1 MDVRQTRLV
10 EDLAGLFR
18 GELACDPVSTSLYAT
33 DGSLHQ
39 MTPLAVA
46 CPRDREDLVTLV
58 NYAAEQQLP
67 LIARGA
73 GTSVGG
79 ESLGQGIIVDF
90 SRHMNA
96 IEQINDQTV
105 RVQPGVVYSVL
116 NRALAE
122 SGRCFAP
129 DPSNSTTTTI
139 GSMIALDAAGSHSL
153 RVGST
158 RDHVVNMELV
168 LASGASFLAEN
179 ESLESMV
186 AAEHLTNGQAT
197 KRDIV
202 RQLVHLL
209 TEHATLIQEKQPA
222 GLPRN
227 RAGYFLR
234 GVLSPA
240 ELNLPRMLVG
250 SEGTL
255 ALFTSATLKT
265 VALPAH
271 RGAMLI
277 SFATLEGAVRAVGDI
292 TLDRPSACDLLDRR
306 LLTLARETDSR
317 FERLLPAA
325 AEAALLVEHVG
336 FSENEVAGKLTSL
349 ARRLGDLKDTGATAF
364 VARTPEELA
373 FLWSLPHR
381 VVPLLNGVR
390 AKSSSPLPLVEDI
403 SVPPEALEEFIV
415 RMRRIL
421 QRHEVTASLYS
432 HAAVGQLHI
441 RPFLPLPTAHDS
453 SRLEA
458 LARDLYHAA
467 LSLGGSISGEH
478 GLGLSRTAF
487 LRSQYGELY
496 RVFQEVK
503 DLFDPQNL
511 LNPGKVLTDDPHL
524 TVHYLRPVVTPQP
537 QLYELKLLWTPSEMS
552 DAATACHGCGACRTQ
567 EPEQRMCPFFRT
579 EPAEENSPRAKAN
592 AVRAVFDGRIPT
604 HALASTEM
612 RKLAG
617 RCFNCKQC
625 EIDCPN
631 HVGISHLMIEAKAQ
645 HLATNGPMTSDWF
658 LSRVHSWGDFL
669 CRISWLVN
677 PLLNNATARWVLE
690 RTLGVAAERRLPPFA
705 RRPFLKTA
713 RREWTA
719 APANIRNGQP
729 VVYFVDHFANYHDT
743 ELATAFARI
752 LEHHG
757 QKVHVP
763 PRQLP
768 SGMGLISMGD
778 LDTAR
783 PIAENNVRILADFA
797 REGSPIV
804 VTEPAAAVCLKY
816 EYPKL
821 VPHPD
826 AQVVAD
832 RVVEAGAFLAGLRR
846 QGDLRTDFAE
856 LPLVATYH
864 TPCHLKSLGTTTPLL
879 DLCNLIPKFSGRN
892 EENGCSGFAGTFGL
906 TRENFHESLV
916 IGGELIERMR
926 RDDHQLGLTECSS
939 CRLQMEQRT
948 PTPTLH
954 PLKVLA
960 LAWGLMPE
968 IHRRL
973 RPNTRKRMTS

>member
-18 GELACDPVSTSLYAT
+18 GELACDPISTSLYAT

-39 MTPLAVA
+39 MTPLAIA
-46 CPRDREDLVTLV
+46 CPRDRDDLITLV
-58 NYAAEQQLP
+58 NYAAEQHLP

-79 ESLGQGIIVDF
+79 ESLGQGIVVDF

-96 IEQINDQTV
+96 IEQISEQTV
-105 RVQPGVVYSVL
+105 RVQPGVVHSVL
-116 NRALAE
+116 NRALSR

-153 RVGST
+153 RIGST
-158 RDHVVNMELV
+158 RDHVVNMDVV
-168 LASGASFLAEN
+168 LSNGTSFLAEN
-179 ESLESMV
+179 EALDSL
-186 AAEHLTNGQAT
+186 AAADSLTNGGAT
-197 KRDIV
+197 KHEIIRK
-202 RQLVHLL
+202 LVELL
-209 TEHATLIQEKQPA
+209 TEHETLIKEKQPA
-222 GLPRN
+222 DLPRN

-234 GVLSPA
+234 GVLSA
-240 ELNLPRMLVG
+240 TELNLPRMLVG

-255 ALFTSATLKT
+255 AMFTSATLKT
-265 VALPAH
+265 VASPAH

-277 SFATLEGAVRAVGDI
+277 SFATLEGAVRAVSNI

-317 FERLLPAA
+317 FERLLPAS

-349 ARRLGDLKDTGATAF
+349 ARRLGDLKDSGATAF
-364 VARTPEELA
+364 VARTLQELD

-403 SVPPEALEEFIV
+403 SVPPEALEEFIA

-441 RPFLPLPTAHDS
+441 RPFLPLPTSHDA

-524 TVHYLRPVVTPQP
+524 TVRYLRPVVTTQP
-537 QLYELKLLWTPSEMS
+537 QLYELQLLWAPSEMS

-567 EPEQRMCPFFRT
+567 EPEQRMCPFFRSHPT
-579 EPAEENSPRAKAN
+579 EENSPRAKAN
-592 AVRAVFDGRIPT
+592 AVRAVFDERIPT

-612 RKLAG
+612 RNLAG

-631 HVGISHLMIEAKAQ
+631 HVDVSHLMIEAKAQ
-645 HLATNGPMTSDWF
+645 HLATNGPLTSEWF

-677 PLLNNATARWVLE
+677 PLLNNASARWVLE

-705 RRPFLKTA
+705 RRPFLKIA

-719 APANIRNGQP
+719 PPANIRNGQP

-752 LEHHG
+752 LEHNG

-768 SGMGLISMGD
+768 SGMGMISMGD

-783 PIAENNVRILADFA
+783 SIAENNVRILADFA

-832 RVVEAGAFLAGLRR
+832 RVIEAGEFLSGLRR
-846 QGDLRTDFAE
+846 QGNLRTDFCE

-864 TPCHLKSLGTTTPLL
+864 TPCHLKSLGTSTPLL
-879 DLCNLIPKFSGRN
+879 DLCNLIPRFSGRN
-892 EENGCSGFAGTFGL
+892 EESGCSGFAGTFGL
-906 TRENFHESLV
+906 TRENFQESLV
-916 IGGELIERMR
+916 IGKTLIEQMR

-939 CRLQMEQRT
+939 CRMQMEQRT

-954 PLKVLA
+954 PLKILA

-973 RPNTRKRMTS
+973 RPNTRKRLTS

>member
-18 GELACDPVSTSLYAT
+18 GELACDPISTSLYAT

-39 MTPLAVA
+39 MTPLAIA
-46 CPRDREDLVTLV
+46 CPRDRDDLITLV
-58 NYAAEQQLP
+58 NYAAEQHLP

-79 ESLGQGIIVDF
+79 ESLGQGIVVDF

-96 IEQINDQTV
+96 IEQISEQTV
-105 RVQPGVVYSVL
+105 RVQPGVVHSVL
-116 NRALAE
+116 NRALSR

-153 RVGST
+153 RIGST
-158 RDHVVNMELV
+158 RDHVVNMDVV
-168 LASGASFLAEN
+168 LSNGTSFLAEN
-179 ESLESMV
+179 EALDSL
-186 AAEHLTNGQAT
+186 AAADSLTNGGAT
-197 KRDIV
+197 KHEIIRK
-202 RQLVHLL
+202 LVELL
-209 TEHATLIQEKQPA
+209 TEHETLIKEKQPA
-222 GLPRN
+222 DLPRN

-234 GVLSPA
+234 GVLSA
-240 ELNLPRMLVG
+240 TELNLPRMLVG

-255 ALFTSATLKT
+255 AMFTSATLKT
-265 VALPAH
+265 VASPAH

-277 SFATLEGAVRAVGDI
+277 SFATLEGAVRAVSNI

-317 FERLLPAA
+317 FERLLPAS

-349 ARRLGDLKDTGATAF
+349 ARRLGDLKDSGATAF
-364 VARTPEELA
+364 VARTLQELD

-403 SVPPEALEEFIV
+403 SVPPEALEEFIA

-441 RPFLPLPTAHDS
+441 RPFLPLPTSHDA

-524 TVHYLRPVVTPQP
+524 TVRYLRPVVTTQP
-537 QLYELKLLWTPSEMS
+537 QLYELQLLWTPSEMS

-567 EPEQRMCPFFRT
+567 EPQQRMCPFFRSHPT
-579 EPAEENSPRAKAN
+579 EENSPRAKAN
-592 AVRAVFDGRIPT
+592 AVRAVFDERIPA

-612 RKLAG
+612 RNLAG

-631 HVGISHLMIEAKAQ
+631 HVDVSHLMIEAKAQ
-645 HLATNGPMTSDWF
+645 HLATNGPLTSEWF

-677 PLLNNATARWVLE
+677 PLLNNASARWVLE

-705 RRPFLKTA
+705 RRPFLKIA

-719 APANIRNGQP
+719 PPANIRNGQP

-752 LEHHG
+752 LEHNG

-768 SGMGLISMGD
+768 SGMGMISMGD

-832 RVVEAGAFLAGLRR
+832 RVIEAGEFLSGLRR
-846 QGDLRTDFAE
+846 QGNLRTDFCE

-864 TPCHLKSLGTTTPLL
+864 TPCHLKSLGTSTPLL
-879 DLCNLIPKFSGRN
+879 DLCNLIPRFSGRN
-892 EENGCSGFAGTFGL
+892 EESGCSGFAGTFGL
-906 TRENFHESLV
+906 TRENFQESLV
-916 IGGELIERMR
+916 IGKTLIEQMR

-939 CRLQMEQRT
+939 CRMQMEQRT

-954 PLKVLA
+954 PLKILA

-973 RPNTRKRMTS
+973 RPNTRKRLTS